1 MFGIEFLVRGA
12 RDFGEPGVMLAFEEA
27 QDDLVTNVASLGFD
41 LEQLESDGLL
51 AIDAFRLDP
60 AEIVETG
67 SFDLEGLFIR
77 LQMAVESVGAKRVVL
92 DTIELLFS
100 ALPNEAIIRGELGR
114 LFRWL
119 KERDLTVV
127 ITGERGKLGN
137 LTRFGIEEYVSDCVV
152 TLDHRVTDE
161 ISTRRLRVVKY
172 RGSLHGTN
180 EYPFLITAQGLVVVP
195 ITSVGL
201 TYEAST
207 ERVSSGIPR
216 LDEMLRGGVYRG
228 SSVMISG
235 TAGTGK
241 TSIGAMMAN
250 ASCERGEKALFFS
263 FEESPDQLVRNMR
276 SIGLDLQRWIDSG
289 LLQVRAIRPTA
300 FGFEEHLAM
309 LHQLLNEHEPQLV
322 VLDAVASLTHAGA
335 RSATTSAISRDL
347 DLLKGRGITTV
358 MTTLTHGVREESS
371 EVDVSSL
378 VDTWLLLRNQESN
391 GERNRLLFVI
401 KSRGSAHSNQVR
413 EFVLTDD
420 GAELLDVYVGP
431 NGVLTGSER
440 VEQVAWEH
448 LSQTSRA
455 DETERRRQE
464 LAQRSAALTA
474 QIAALEAKLTAEKR
488 RVRTVRRLGGRGPGF
503 RRGRARLPGQEA
515 VRRLRRLR
523 RGAQMND
530 EQMESSESKA
540 FSSNIDAEGNAA
552 DGAPMYDLRL
562 YVAGQSPRSVRALE
576 NLRVVCDEHLSG
588 RYRVEVIDLLVNPA
602 LARGDEI
609 VAVPTLVRKLPEP
622 IRKIIGDLS
631 DTESVLVGLQVRPLG
646 GGPT

>member
-1 MFGIEFLVRGA
+1 MTIQADSAAAEARILKGPAKAATGITGFDEITNGGLPAGRPTLVTGAAGSGKTLFGVEFLVRGA
-12 RDFGEPGVMLAFEEA
+12 RDYGEPGVLMAFEEA
-27 QDDLVTNVASLGFD
+27 ESDLATNVASLGFD
-41 LEQLESDGLL
+41 LEQLQNDGLL

-67 SFDLEGLFIR
+67 DFDLEGLFIR
-77 LQMAVESVGAKRVVL
+77 LQMAVDSVGAKRVVL

-127 ITGERGKLGN
+127 ITGERGRLGN

-152 TLDHRVTDE
+152 TLDHRVEDE

-180 EYPFLITAQGLVVVP
+180 EYPFLITERGLVVVP

-201 TYEAST
+201 TYEASE
-207 ERVSSGIPR
+207 ERIPSGIPR
-216 LDEMLRGGVYRG
+216 LDEMLVGGVYRG

-241 TSIGAMMAN
+241 TSIGAMMAD
-250 ASCERGEKALFFS
+250 ASCARGEKALFFS
-263 FEESPDQLVRNMR
+263 FEESPGQLVRNMR
-276 SIGLDLQRWIDSG
+276 SIGLDLKRWIDSG
-289 LLQVRAIRPTA
+289 LLQVRAVRPTA

-309 LHQLLNEHEPQLV
+309 LHRLLDEHEPQLV

-335 RSATTSAISRDL
+335 RSDTTSAISRDL
-347 DLLKGRGITTV
+347 DLLKSRGITSV
-358 MTTLTHGVREESS
+358 MTTLTHGESQESS

-401 KSRGSAHSNQVR
+401 KSRGTAHSNQVR
-413 EFVLTDD
+413 EFVLTDE

-431 NGVLTGSER
+431 HGVLTGSER
-440 VEQVAWEH
+440 VEQIGQEELAQVA
-448 LSQTSRA
+448 RA

-464 LAQRSAALTA
+464 LAQRSAAIRA
-474 QIAALEAKLTAEKR
+474 QMAALEAQLAAETAEFER
-488 RVRTVRRLGGRGPGF
+488 FGASEDA
-503 RRGRARLPGQEA
+503 GRASGVE
-515 VRRLRRLR
+515 
-523 RGAQMND
+523 
-530 EQMESSESKA
+530 
-540 FSSNIDAEGNAA
+540 
-552 DGAPMYDLRL
+552 
-562 YVAGQSPRSVRALE
+562 VRASQGRE
-576 NLRVVCDEHLSG
+576 RSG
-588 RYRVEVIDLLVNPA
+588 DQPQASGVD
-602 LARGDEI
+602 
-609 VAVPTLVRKLPEP
+609 K
-622 IRKIIGDLS
+622 
-631 DTESVLVGLQVRPLG
+631 
-646 GGPT
+646 

>member
-1 MFGIEFLVRGA
+1 VEGGDVSGAGKALSGPEKARTGITGFDEITGGGLPRGRPTLVTGAAGSGKTLFGIEFLVRGA
-12 RDFGEPGVMLAFEEA
+12 RDYGEPGVLLAFEEA
-27 QDDLVTNVASLGFD
+27 QSDLATNVASLGFD
-41 LEQLESDGLL
+41 LDQLEKDGLL

-60 AEIVETG
+60 AEIIETG

-77 LQMAVESVGAKRVVL
+77 LAMAVESVGAKRVFL

-127 ITGERGKLGN
+127 ISGERGKEGD

-152 TLDHRVTDE
+152 TLDHRVEDQ

-180 EYPFLITAQGLVVVP
+180 EYPFLITKRGLVVVP

-201 TYEAST
+201 TYEASE
-207 ERVSSGIPR
+207 ERISTGIPR
-216 LDEMLRGGVYRG
+216 LDEMLAGGVYRG

-241 TSIGAMMAN
+241 TSIGALMAD
-250 ASCERGEKALFFS
+250 ASCARGEKALFFS
-263 FEESPDQLVRNMR
+263 FEESPDQLIRNMR
-276 SIGLDLQRWIDSG
+276 SIGIDLKRWIDSG
-289 LLQVRAIRPTA
+289 LLQVRAVRPTA

-309 LHQLLNEHEPQLV
+309 LHQLMDEHEPQLV
-322 VLDAVASLTHAGA
+322 VLDAVASLTLGGA
-335 RSATTSAISRDL
+335 MSATTSAISRDL
-347 DLLKGRGITTV
+347 DLLKGRGITSV
-358 MTTLTHGVREESS
+358 MTTLTHGEREESS

-378 VDTWLLLRNQESN
+378 CDTWLLLRNDESN

-440 VEQVAWEH
+440 VEQIGQERLA
-448 LSQTSRA
+448 QAARG

-464 LAQRSAALTA
+464 LAKRSAAIRAEMAALQAQLTA
-474 QIAALEAKLTAEKR
+474 DTAEFER
-488 RVRTVRRLGGRGPGF
+488 F
-503 RRGRARLPGQEA
+503 EASADAGRASG
-515 VRRLRRLR
+515 
-523 RGAQMND
+523 
-530 EQMESSESKA
+530 
-540 FSSNIDAEGNAA
+540 
-552 DGAPMYDLRL
+552 
-562 YVAGQSPRSVRALE
+562 VAVRALQGRE
-576 NLRVVCDEHLSG
+576 RSG
-588 RYRVEVIDLLVNPA
+588 DQPDRE
-602 LARGDEI
+602 G
-609 VAVPTLVRKLPEP
+609 EP
-622 IRKIIGDLS
+622 RDNG
-631 DTESVLVGLQVRPLG
+631 V
-646 GGPT
+646 

>member
-1 MFGIEFLVRGA
+1 MTAQVDSAAAGARILKGPAKAATGITGFDEITNGGLPAGRPTLVTGAAGSGKTLFGVEFLVRGA
-12 RDFGEPGVMLAFEEA
+12 RDFGEPGVLMAFEESSS
-27 QDDLVTNVASLGFD
+27 DLATNVASLGFD
-41 LEQLESDGLL
+41 LEQLQSDGLL
-51 AIDAFRLDP
+51 AVDAFRLDP

-67 SFDLEGLFIR
+67 DFDLEGLFIR
-77 LQMAVESVGAKRVVL
+77 LQMAVDSVGAKRVVL

-137 LTRFGIEEYVSDCVV
+137 LTRYGIEEYVSDCVV
-152 TLDHRVTDE
+152 TLDHRVDDE

-180 EYPFLITAQGLVVVP
+180 EYPFLITERGMVVVP

-201 TYEAST
+201 TYHASD
-207 ERVSSGIPR
+207 ERISTGIPR
-216 LDEMLRGGVYRG
+216 LDEMLVGGVYRG

-241 TSIGAMMAN
+241 TSIGALMAH
-250 ASCERGEKALFFS
+250 ASCARGEKALFFS

-276 SIGLDLQRWIDSG
+276 SIGIDLERWIDAG

-309 LHQLLNEHEPQLV
+309 LHRLLDEHEPQLV

-335 RSATTSAISRDL
+335 RSDTTSAISRDL
-347 DLLKGRGITTV
+347 DMLKSRGITTV
-358 MTTLTHGVREESS
+358 MTTLTHGESQESS

-401 KSRGSAHSNQVR
+401 KSRGTAHSNQVR

-420 GAELLDVYVGP
+420 GAALLDVYVGP

-440 VEQVAWEH
+440 VEQIGQEELAQVA
-448 LSQTSRA
+448 RA

-464 LAQRSAALTA
+464 LAQRTAAIRA
-474 QIAALEAKLTAEKR
+474 QMAALEAQLAAETAEFER
-488 RVRTVRRLGGRGPGF
+488 FGVSEAE
-503 RRGRARLPGQEA
+503 GRASGVA
-515 VRRLRRLR
+515 VRASQGRERS
-523 RGAQMND
+523 GDQPAVQGG
-530 EQMESSESKA
+530 
-540 FSSNIDAEGNAA
+540 DA
-552 DGAPMYDLRL
+552 
-562 YVAGQSPRSVRALE
+562 
-576 NLRVVCDEHLSG
+576 
-588 RYRVEVIDLLVNPA
+588 
-602 LARGDEI
+602 
-609 VAVPTLVRKLPEP
+609 
-622 IRKIIGDLS
+622 
-631 DTESVLVGLQVRPLG
+631 
-646 GGPT
+646 

>member
-1 MFGIEFLVRGA
+1 MTAPETATRTRELAGPAKALTGIKGFDEITNGGLPQGRPTLVTGAAGSGKTMFGIEFLVRGA
-12 RDFGEPGVMLAFEEA
+12 RDYGEPGVLLAFEEA

-41 LEQLESDGLL
+41 LEQLEADGLL

-60 AEIVETG
+60 AEIIETG

-77 LQMAVESVGAKRVVL
+77 LQLAVESVGAKRVVL

-152 TLDHRVTDE
+152 TLDHRVDDE

-180 EYPFLITAQGLVVVP
+180 EYPFLITEQGLVVIP

-201 TYEAST
+201 TYNASE
-207 ERVSSGIPR
+207 ERVASGIPR
-216 LDEMLRGGVYRG
+216 LDEMLAGGVYRG

-241 TSIGAMMAN
+241 TSIGALMAD
-250 ASCERGEKALFFS
+250 ASCARGEKALFFS
-263 FEESPDQLVRNMR
+263 FEESPQQLVRNMR
-276 SIGLDLQRWIDSG
+276 SIGIDLQRWIDVG
-289 LLQVRAIRPTA
+289 LLQVSAIRPTA

-309 LHQLLNEHEPQLV
+309 LHRLLDEHEPELV

-335 RSATTSAISRDL
+335 RSDTTSAISRDL

-358 MTTLTHGVREESS
+358 MTTLTHGESQESS

-401 KSRGSAHSNQVR
+401 KSRGTAHSNQVR

-420 GAELLDVYVGP
+420 GAALLDVYVGP

-440 VEQVAWEH
+440 VEQIGQERLA
-448 LSQTSRA
+448 QAARA
-455 DETERRRQE
+455 DETERRRQD
-464 LAQRSAALTA
+464 LAQRSAAIRAQMAALQAQLTA
-474 QIAALEAKLTAEKR
+474 DTAEFER
-488 RVRTVRRLGGRGPGF
+488 FEASEDAGRASGVEVRASLGRERSGDQAGYEGGGR
-503 RRGRARLPGQEA
+503 
-515 VRRLRRLR
+515 
-523 RGAQMND
+523 
-530 EQMESSESKA
+530 
-540 FSSNIDAEGNAA
+540 
-552 DGAPMYDLRL
+552 
-562 YVAGQSPRSVRALE
+562 
-576 NLRVVCDEHLSG
+576 
-588 RYRVEVIDLLVNPA
+588 
-602 LARGDEI
+602 
-609 VAVPTLVRKLPEP
+609 
-622 IRKIIGDLS
+622 
-631 DTESVLVGLQVRPLG
+631 
-646 GGPT
+646 

>member
-1 MFGIEFLVRGA
+1 MPGERAALSGPEKARTGITGFDEITGGGLPRGRPTLVTGAAGSGKTLFGIEFLVRGA
-12 RDFGEPGVMLAFEEA
+12 RDFGEPGVLLAFEEA
-27 QDDLVTNVASLGFD
+27 QSDLATNVASLGFD
-41 LEQLESDGLL
+41 LDQLEKDGLL

-67 SFDLEGLFIR
+67 AFDLEGLFIR
-77 LQMAVESVGAKRVVL
+77 LAMAVESVGAKRVFL

-127 ITGERGKLGN
+127 ISGERGKEGD

-152 TLDHRVTDE
+152 TLDHRVEDQ

-180 EYPFLITAQGLVVVP
+180 EYPFLITERGLVVVP

-201 TYEAST
+201 TYEASD
-207 ERVSSGIPR
+207 ERISSGIPR
-216 LDEMLRGGVYRG
+216 LDEMLAGGIYRG

-241 TSIGAMMAN
+241 TSIGALMVN

-276 SIGLDLQRWIDSG
+276 SIGIDLQRWIDAG
-289 LLQVRAIRPTA
+289 LLQVRAVRPTA

-309 LHQLLNEHEPQLV
+309 LHRLLDEHEPQLV

-335 RSATTSAISRDL
+335 QSATTSAISRDL
-347 DLLKGRGITTV
+347 DLLKGRGITSV
-358 MTTLTHGVREESS
+358 MTTLTHGEREESS

-378 VDTWLLLRNQESN
+378 CDTWLLLRNDESN

-440 VEQVAWEH
+440 VEQIGQEH
-448 LSQTSRA
+448 LAQAARA

-464 LAQRSAALTA
+464 LAKRSAAIRAEMAALQAQLTA
-474 QIAALEAKLTAEKR
+474 DTAEFER
-488 RVRTVRRLGGRGPGF
+488 F
-503 RRGRARLPGQEA
+503 EASADAGRASGVA
-515 VRRLRRLR
+515 VRAPARPRALRRPR
-523 RGAQMND
+523 TETTRD
-530 EQMESSESKA
+530 
-540 FSSNIDAEGNAA
+540 
-552 DGAPMYDLRL
+552 DG
-562 YVAGQSPRSVRALE
+562 V
-576 NLRVVCDEHLSG
+576 
-588 RYRVEVIDLLVNPA
+588 
-602 LARGDEI
+602 
-609 VAVPTLVRKLPEP
+609 
-622 IRKIIGDLS
+622 
-631 DTESVLVGLQVRPLG
+631 
-646 GGPT
+646 

>member
-1 MFGIEFLVRGA
+1 MLTGPRKAATGITGFDEITNGGLPRGRPTLVTGAAGSGKTLFGIEFLVRGA
-12 RDFGEPGVMLAFEEA
+12 RDYGEPGVLLAFEEA
-27 QDDLVTNVASLGFD
+27 RDDLVTNVASLGFD
-41 LEQLESDGLL
+41 LEQLERDGLL

-100 ALPNEAIIRGELGR
+100 ALPNEAIIRGELSR

-127 ITGERGKLGN
+127 ITGERSKLGN

-180 EYPFLITAQGLVVVP
+180 EYPFLITAHGLVVVP

-216 LDEMLRGGVYRG
+216 LDEMLFGGVYRG

-241 TSIGAMMAN
+241 TSLGALVAN
-250 ASCERGEKALFFS
+250 AACARGERALFFS

-276 SIGLDLQRWIDSG
+276 SIGVDLQRWIDSG
-289 LLQVRAIRPTA
+289 LLQVEAVRPTA

-309 LHQLLNEHEPQLV
+309 LHRLLDESEPELV
-322 VLDAVASLTHAGA
+322 VLDAVASLTYAGA
-335 RSATTSAISRDL
+335 RSETTSAVSRNL

-358 MTTLTHGVREESS
+358 MTTLTHGDSQVSS

-378 VDTWLLLRNQESN
+378 VDTWLLLRIDESN

-413 EFVLTDD
+413 EFLLTDD

-440 VEQVAWEH
+440 VEQIGQEQLA
-448 LSQTSRA
+448 QTARS

-464 LAQRSAALTA
+464 LDQRSAAFEA
-474 QIAALEAKLTAEKR
+474 QIAALQAQLSAGTTEFERFVASEDA
-488 RVRTVRRLGGRGPGF
+488 
-503 RRGRARLPGQEA
+503 GRASG
-515 VRRLRRLR
+515 
-523 RGAQMND
+523 
-530 EQMESSESKA
+530 
-540 FSSNIDAEGNAA
+540 
-552 DGAPMYDLRL
+552 
-562 YVAGQSPRSVRALE
+562 VAVRALLGRE
-576 NLRVVCDEHLSG
+576 RSGDQADGSPRDE
-588 RYRVEVIDLLVNPA
+588 R
-602 LARGDEI
+602 
-609 VAVPTLVRKLPEP
+609 
-622 IRKIIGDLS
+622 
-631 DTESVLVGLQVRPLG
+631 
-646 GGPT
+646 

>member
-1 MFGIEFLVRGA
+1 MTTKAEPGAGGPGDLTGPEKAPTGITGFDEITNGGLPRGRPTLVTGAAGSGKTMFGIEFLVRGA

-41 LEQLESDGLL
+41 LKQLESDGLL

-127 ITGERGKLGN
+127 ITGERGKLGD

-207 ERVSSGIPR
+207 ERVASGIPR

-263 FEESPDQLVRNMR
+263 FEESPEQLVRNML

-289 LLQVRAIRPTA
+289 LLQVRAVRPTA

-440 VEQVAWEH
+440 IEQVAWEH

-474 QIAALEAKLTAEKR
+474 QIAALEAKLTAENAEFER
-488 RVRTVRRLGGRGPGF
+488 FVSSEAE
-503 RRGRARLPGQEA
+503 GRASGDA
-515 VRRLRRLR
+515 VRASQARQRS
-523 RGAQMND
+523 GD
-530 EQMESSESKA
+530 S
-540 FSSNIDAEGNAA
+540 A
-552 DGAPMYDLRL
+552 D
-562 YVAGQSPRSVRALE
+562 
-576 NLRVVCDEHLSG
+576 
-588 RYRVEVIDLLVNPA
+588 
-602 LARGDEI
+602 
-609 VAVPTLVRKLPEP
+609 
-622 IRKIIGDLS
+622 S
-631 DTESVLVGLQVRPLG
+631 DG
-646 GGPT
+646 GSR